1 MNSRELMDIA
11 LTKEQVYVY
20 LIIENTNLTI
30 AALAKALGM
39 SPHTIKYMYETV
51 KARCGEKTL

>member
-1 MNSRELMDIA
+1 MDIA

-20 LIIENTNLTI
+20 LIIENTNLTM

-51 KARCGEKTL
+51 KSRTVEKSL